1 MPFAAAPVTV
11 TLESVPEGLHFE
23 GRSGAFEIPLDSSR
37 APAVPRGPTPVQLMM
52 MALGGC
58 TGMDVISI
66 LRKKRLDVTGYTVEV
81 SGERRDEHP
90 KIFLHMQ
97 VLHRL
102 RGRGLMRAVVEEAV
116 TLSHEKY
123 CTVSGQ
129 IGATARISHAIEIV
143 EEPEVR

>member
-1 MPFAAAPVTV
+1 MPFAAAPVNL
-11 TLESVPEGLHFE
+11 TLASVAEGLHFV
-23 GRSGAFEIPLDSSR
+23 GRVGRCEIPLDSSK
-37 APAVPRGPTPVQLMM
+37 APAVPQGPTPVQLLM

-66 LRKKRLDVTGYTVEV
+66 LRKKRLSVSGYEIEV

-90 KIFLHMQ
+90 KIFLRMQ

-102 RGRGLMRAVVEEAV
+102 RGRGLSREVVEEAV
-116 TLSHEKY
+116 TLSQERY

-129 IGATARISHAIEIV
+129 IGMTAQITHRIEIV
-143 EEPEVR
+143 EDP